1 MQGYNFF
8 CDIFD
13 EWLSAELSDSLR
25 HSILNR
31 VMIDEQK
38 GHVKIYVTTQNAM
51 PASLIFETQKKISS
65 AFAGQV
71 VTINNLIPKEA
82 VTSESILLFCEE
94 LASSGIAINGFLDD
108 TPPTVNEDKI
118 TLYCCIDF
126 ELLKS
131 QNFCE
136 QLSELIYSKTA
147 WQPIVEL
154 QLVDGKNTKKQ
165 TKKLNNTSISSLP
178 PWEQAVSSNPL
189 PIAKKPA
196 VKPSINKS
204 TKKFIIPNI
213 EGLKVVSDDGELLW
227 GKIFKPNFLIPVSQV
242 GEQVGRLMIYGD
254 VFDVELFEGYKKVLT
269 ILITDGTGSC
279 KLKIIAKPE
288 NDNKLPNVNVGDTI
302 FVKGDCS
309 FDERW
314 EKDYILY
321 PSDIVKVERQQRFDS
336 AEEKRVELHLH
347 TKMSSLDALISP
359 KELIKQ
365 VSKLGHTAVAITDHG
380 NCQAFPQAMIE
391 VDKLRKN
398 GKEFKLIYGLEG
410 YFVAD
415 EKTPE
420 DTERF
425 EHKSRTYH
433 IILYAKTQ
441 TGLLNL
447 YKIISRS
454 HLDHFHK
461 RPRIPRWLL
470 DKHRE
475 GLIIGSACEAGELYQ
490 GIVEGFSFST
500 LLEIATY
507 YDFLEVQPLM
517 NNEFMIRNSIV
528 SGVDVLKENVHT
540 IIKLGEQLN
549 IPVIATGDVHFF
561 NKEDSIYRTVL
572 TSVKFKDAD
581 LQPPLYYRTTEEML
595 AEFEYLG
602 DEKAFEVVVKNPNL
616 LVEQVDDL
624 RAIPKGTFT
633 PKIEGSEEEL
643 ISLTMEGAKQIYG
656 DPLPQDIQER
666 LERELDSINKHGFA
680 VLYIIAQK
688 LVKNSVDNGYL
699 VGSRGSVGS
708 SAVAFFAGISEVNS
722 IPPHYICK
730 KCYHYEITP
739 EVNSGFDLPSKD
751 CPSCG
756 NPLYGDGHDI
766 PFETFLG
773 FNGDK
778 APDIDLN
785 FSGEY
790 QENAHKYTE
799 ELFGSEYVFKAGTI
813 SLLQDKT
820 AYGYVKK
827 YLEERQMSVSKAE
840 EIRLSKGCVDV
851 KKTTGQ
857 HPGGMVVVPSG
868 YEVEN
873 FTPVQHPADS
883 KEKGVVTTHFEFKY
897 LHDTI
902 LKLDILGHDMPTIFK
917 HLSDITGISMS
928 DVPMNDEDV
937 MSLLLSPEL
946 LNLSEKDIDSKTG
959 TFGIPELGTN
969 FVRNMLIAAQ
979 PKTFSDLIQISGLS
993 HGTNVWNGNAEDLI
1007 KNKVCTI
1014 ADVIGTR
1021 DSIMT
1026 ELIKK
1031 GVDKAMAFK
1040 IMEWTRKG
1048 NAKKN
1053 FTAEIESMLRGC
1065 NVPEWYI
1072 ESCKKIQYMFP
1083 KAHAVAYLIAAVKLM
1098 WFKLYHPLEY
1108 YSVIFTVRAAEIFDY
1123 ESAVGGITV
1132 TLRRYDEL
1140 KRKIEQEKKAKD
1152 AELFTML
1159 QNIREMLKRGFEFL
1173 PIELHKSH
1181 ATKYIIEDGKIRLP
1195 YISLSG
1201 LGITAANE
1209 LYRICNEHDNFLSI
1223 EEIAQEAKLSS
1234 TVVSRLIEIGT
1245 LEGLPETSQVSLF

>member
-1 MQGYNFF
+1 MQDYRFF
-8 CDIFD
+8 CDIFE
-13 EWLSAELSDSLR
+13 EWLGAELSKHLS

-31 VMIDEQK
+31 VEIDSNKGKVYVFVSTQK
-38 GHVKIYVTTQNAM
+38 PM
-51 PASLIFETQKKISS
+51 SASLILATEKAITP
-65 AFAGQV
+65 AFSGQE
-71 VTINNLIPKEA
+71 VTVKNLMPKESID
-82 VTSESILLFCEE
+82 SESILLFCEE
-94 LASSGIAINGFLDD
+94 LASVGVAINGFLSD
-108 TPPTVNEDKI
+108 TPPSVDLEKI
-118 TLYCCIDF
+118 TVYCCIDI
-126 ELLKS
+126 ELLKT

-136 QLSELIYSKTA
+136 QLSLLIYDKTM
-147 WQPIVEL
+147 WQPSVEL
-154 QLVDGKNTKKQ
+154 QMNGEKSKALS
-165 TKKLNNTSISSLP
+165 TSSVSNATVADKP
-178 PWEQAVSSNPL
+178 PWEKSNK
-189 PIAKKPA
+189 PIQNTPTQPHPGAKKKA
-196 VKPSINKS
+196 GKPFN
-204 TKKFIIPNI
+204 IPNI
-213 EGLKVVSDDGELLW
+213 DGLELVSAEGEILL
-227 GKIFKPNFLIPVSQV
+227 GKLFKPNSVLPLSEV
-242 GEQVGRLMIYGD
+242 GVQLGRLIIYGD
-254 VFDVELFEGYKKVLT
+254 VFSVELTEGYKKILS

-288 NDNKLPNVNVGDTI
+288 NNNKVPEVNVGDTI

-314 EKDYILY
+314 ENDYIVY
-321 PSDIVKVERQQRFDS
+321 PTDIVKVKRVKRVDS

-359 KELIKQ
+359 KELIKY
-365 VSKLGHTAVAITDHG
+365 VSSLGHTAVAVTDHG
-380 NCQAFPQAMIE
+380 NCQAFPQLMLE
-391 VDKLRKN
+391 VDKLKKN
-398 GKEFKLIYGLEG
+398 GKEFKLVYGIEG

-415 EKTPE
+415 EHTPE
-420 DTERF
+420 DTERA
-425 EHKSRTYH
+425 ENSNRTYH
-433 IILYAKTQ
+433 IILHAKTQ
-441 TGLLNL
+441 QGLFNL
-447 YKIISRS
+447 YKLVSRS

-470 DKHRE
+470 NEYRE
-475 GLIIGSACEAGELYQ
+475 GIIVGSACEAGELYQ
-490 GIVEGFSFST
+490 RIVDGVPFSQLCEVAS
-500 LLEIATY
+500 Y
-507 YDFLEVQPLM
+507 YDFLEIQPIM
-517 NNEFMIRNSIV
+517 NNEFMIRNGLV
-528 SGVDVLKENVHT
+528 TGEEVLRENVRT
-540 IIKLGEQLN
+540 IVAIGEKLN
-549 IPVIATGDVHFF
+549 IPVIATGDVHFL
-561 NKEDSIYRTVL
+561 NKNDSIYRAVL

-595 AEFEYLG
+595 QEFSFL
-602 DEKAFEVVVKNPNL
+602 DADKAYEVVVKNPNK
-616 LVEQVDDL
+616 LVEEVEDL
-624 RAIPKGTFT
+624 RAIPKGTYT
-633 PKIEGSEEEL
+633 PKIEGAEEDL
-643 ISLTMEGAKQIYG
+643 IRLTMEGAKQIYG
-656 DPLPQDIQER
+656 DPLPSDIEER
-666 LERELDSINKHGFA
+666 LNRELDSINKHGFA

-730 KCYHYEITP
+730 ECFYYELTP
-739 EVNSGFDLPSKD
+739 QVNSGFDLPPKD
-751 CPSCG
+751 CPNCN

-799 ELFGSEYVFKAGTI
+799 ELFGSEYVYKAGTI

-820 AYGYVKK
+820 AFGYVKK
-827 YLEERQMSVSKAE
+827 YLEERNLRVSKAE
-840 EIRLSKGCVDV
+840 ETRLLKGCVDV

-857 HPGGMVVVPSG
+857 HPGGMVVIPSEF
-868 YEVEN
+868 EVEH

-917 HLSDITGISMS
+917 HLTDLTGISMA

-937 MSLLLSPEL
+937 MSLLLSPEML
-946 LNLSEKDIDSKTG
+946 EVTEKDIDSKTG

-993 HGTNVWNGNAEDLI
+993 HGTDVWSGNAEDLI
-1007 KNKVCTI
+1007 KNNICTI

-1048 NAKKN
+1048 QATKN
-1053 FTAEIESMLRGC
+1053 FTPEIERMLRDC
-1065 NVPEWYI
+1065 NVPDWYI

-1098 WFKLYHPLEY
+1098 WFKLYHPIEY
-1108 YSVIFTVRAAEIFDY
+1108 YSVIFTVRAAEVFDY
-1123 ESAVGGITV
+1123 ESAAGGLDV
-1132 TLRRYDEL
+1132 TMRRYDEL

-1159 QNIREMLKRGFEFL
+1159 QNIREMLKRGYEFL

-1181 ATKYIIEDGKIRLP
+1181 ATRYQIEDGKIRLP
-1195 YISLSG
+1195 YISLAG
-1201 LGITAANE
+1201 LGVTAAKE
-1209 LYRICNEHDNFLSI
+1209 LYRVCNEHDTFLSV
-1223 EEIAQEAKLSS
+1223 EEVAQEAKLSS
-1234 TVVSRLIEIGT
+1234 TVVAKLIEIGT
-1245 LEGLPETSQVSLF
+1245 LSHLPETSQVSLF